1 MIKKGCVYLI
11 ADYNNNVFKIG
22 ASRNCAVKRMKQ
34 LQTGNSN
41 PLELLETF
49 ITNYPY
55 RLETILHNKFKY
67 KKVHNEWY
75 SLNEEEVKNFYLTCE
90 EINKIIELMKDNPF
104 FGKNLH

>member
-11 ADYNNNVFKIG
+11 ADYNNNVYKIG
-22 ASRNCAVKRMKQ
+22 ASRNCAIKRMKQ

-41 PLELLETF
+41 ELRLLETF
-49 ITNYPY
+49 TTDYPY
-55 RLETILHNKFKY
+55 RLETMLHNRFNY

-75 SLNEEEVKNFYLTCE
+75 ALDENDITSFHSTCD
-90 EINKIIELMKDNPF
+90 NMNNIITIMKDNPF